1 MPLLT
6 RGKRTDGG
14 DPEAMPSPSAP
25 AQPVTGGPAHAP
37 LAFLLD
43 SARERLCL
51 TRCVLHVVGPD
62 GGLRAV
68 ASSPDGSPTG
78 SPLARA
84 AARTGEPVRGAPA
97 TLALPLLVDGEVRGV
112 VELEPGGPDPV
123 DETLAGHVVAL
134 AEAALAR
141 SRPTRA
147 DHARALGSRLSRAV
161 LAGAETD
168 DVVTLLAELLG
179 RPVALLDPDLR
190 VRTWAA
196 PPALRLTEA
205 PALLPGTL
213 AVPAVHHA
221 LGALGPDR
229 PSVLLPPRPPLTRRH
244 LVAVLR
250 AEGRVAGYL
259 DVIEMGRAID
269 PVETPVAEQAATIL
283 SLQLLGETRRMRA
296 AAQAYDDVLADLL
309 LGSRSADDLHR
320 LTAHVGLDL
329 GRPHLVVRL
338 PVAPDRSPAGCRDA
352 VAAALAPLL
361 DDTPPGDP
369 LPGDPL
375 PGARPPAHAG
385 PDDVVV
391 LVGLP
396 ADPDPP
402 ALRRVR
408 AGLRAA
414 LDATARHTGVRRAVV
429 SGVCHDVPDYP
440 LALAETREVDRIVD
454 ALGGRADVVAVTEL
468 STLRLVVNGDRADVA
483 LRFAEQCLGPLRRS
497 DDAGGGDL
505 VETLR
510 SYLECGAQVRATAKA
525 LGVHENTVRYRLGRI
540 EHVTGMDV
548 RRFDTLLA
556 AQLAFQVEGLVAG
569 VETSTTVPHEP
580 VAPRGTRS

>member
-6 RGKRTDGG
+6 RGKHTDGG
-14 DPEAMPSPSAP
+14 DLEAMPSPLAP
-25 AQPVTGGPAHAP
+25 AHPVAGGAVSAS
-37 LAFLLD
+37 LAFLVD
-43 SARERLCL
+43 AARDRLRL
-51 TRCVLHVVGPD
+51 SRCVLHLVAPD
-62 GGLRAV
+62 GGLRSV
-68 ASSPDGSPTG
+68 AAAPDGSPAG

-84 AARTGEPVRGAPA
+84 ALRTGGPVRGTPA

-112 VELEPGGPDPV
+112 LELEPAGPDPV
-123 DETLAGHVVAL
+123 EETDAAHVVAL

-141 SRPTRA
+141 SRPAPGRP
-147 DHARALGSRLSRAV
+147 DRVRALQSRISRAV
-161 LAGAETD
+161 LAGAETA
-168 DVVTLLAELLG
+168 DVVALLAELLC
-179 RPVALLDPDLR
+179 RPVALLGPDLR

-196 PPALRLTEA
+196 PPALHLSDA
-205 PALLPGTL
+205 PALTPA
-213 AVPAVHHA
+213 AVTVTAVGDA
-221 LGALGPDR
+221 LGSLGPDR
-229 PSVLLPPRPPLTRRH
+229 PTIVLPPRPPLTRRH
-244 LVAVLR
+244 LVAVLL
-250 AEGRVAGYL
+250 AEGRLAGYL
-259 DVIEMGRAID
+259 DVIEMGRALD
-269 PVETPVAEQAATIL
+269 PVETPVAEQAATVL
-283 SLQLLGETRRMRA
+283 SLHLLGEARRMRA
-296 AAQAYDDVLADLL
+296 AAQAQDDVLADLL
-309 LGSRSADDLHR
+309 LGSRSTDDLRR

-329 GRPHLVVRL
+329 SRPHLVVRM
-338 PVAPDRSPAGCRDA
+338 PVAPDRSPGGCRNDVVTA
-352 VAAALAPLL
+352 LAALLDHPAP
-361 DDTPPGDP
+361 DGP
-369 LPGDPL
+369 L
-375 PGARPPAHAG
+375 PAHAG

-391 LVGLP
+391 LVRLP
-396 ADPDPP
+396 PDPGP
-402 ALRRVR
+402 HALRRVH

-414 LDATARHTGVRRAVV
+414 LDATARFTGVRRAVV

-454 ALGGRADVVAVTEL
+454 ALGGRAEVVAVTEL

-510 SYLECGAQVRATAKA
+510 SYLECGAQVRATAKV

-569 VETSTTVPHEP
+569 VETSTTIPRGP
-580 VAPRGTRS
+580 VASRATRS